1 MNQINLY
8 DKTKQ
13 ILQTNEMIQKY
24 NTINDIKDNNKE
36 YYYFNE
42 QYDNPNLIDKNL
54 NHSYD
59 HKYMLQKNN
68 QRILNLNKSIK
79 DDKSI
84 ISNILSPMKSDI
96 QKEEKYEQIN
106 MKLNQLNKIKSMFN
120 INSIQLQ
127 NDFKYI
133 KNKKNK
139 LILVYNSLYY
149 FKQKL
154 LKKEKQIQEKEYK
167 IRKFE
172 NNLEANENIL
182 RNNLEAFSNYMNYQT
197 QNLVN
202 RFKNIKKFHDQRE
215 EELRQK
221 ENKIA
226 EYEIIIRNIIR
237 KKEKENRETLIK
249 CVNIGE
255 QIEQN
260 MEKEM
265 EAIRQREKE
274 EKIKKDMKF
283 IEKEKEQLEKEKEI
297 IQKEKVK
304 IEAEKEQNKINKK
317 RNSKIA
323 EQMKKREIDIQ
334 QNINSRFDIKN
345 QYQTPIRDISN
356 IFDNIYRKK
365 MSIDKVYTPIAFH
378 SYRNKRSNPYLR
390 NKNKYNKDDSFISF
404 ENASNHNYSAMIR
417 TKNDQIKPIKKISSY
432 IHDNIYLLQ
441 DKSSTGDNNT
451 ITKYDYNNK
460 NFKTDPKRSYSS
472 RFSNRINN
480 EKKNI
485 YNYETSFN
493 TYRTIN
499 LENNMSKNNLA
510 DNTDISNIK
519 KQDKTIEDKSAS
531 KYLETNSNENN
542 ETYNDINK
550 KIFEIEKTLQLVKS
564 QDKKIQ
570 FIKDKLDK
578 KIKNSS

>member
-59 HKYMLQKNN
+59 HKYILQKNN

-106 MKLNQLNKIKSMFN
+106 MKLNQLNKIKSMYN

-172 NNLEANENIL
+172 NNLKANENIL

-283 IEKEKEQLEKEKEI
+283 IEKEKEQLEKEKEV

-323 EQMKKREIDIQ
+323 EQMKKREIDFQ

-441 DKSSTGDNNT
+441 NKSSTRDNNT

-499 LENNMSKNNLA
+499 LENNMSKNNLG

>member
-59 HKYMLQKNN
+59 HKYILQKNN

-172 NNLEANENIL
+172 NNLKANENIL

-283 IEKEKEQLEKEKEI
+283 IEKEKEQLEKEKEV

-323 EQMKKREIDIQ
+323 EQMKKREIDFQ

-499 LENNMSKNNLA
+499 LENNMSKNNLG

>member
-24 NTINDIKDNNKE
+24 NTINGIKDNNKE
-36 YYYFNE
+36 YYYFME

-59 HKYMLQKNN
+59 HKYILQKNN

-96 QKEEKYEQIN
+96 QKEEKFEQIK
-106 MKLNQLNKIKSMFN
+106 MKLNQLNKIKSMYN

-172 NNLEANENIL
+172 NNLKANENIL

-283 IEKEKEQLEKEKEI
+283 IEKEKEQLEKEKEV

-323 EQMKKREIDIQ
+323 EQMKKREIDFQ

-441 DKSSTGDNNT
+441 NKSSTRDNNT

>member
-106 MKLNQLNKIKSMFN
+106 MKLNQLNKIKSMYN

-172 NNLEANENIL
+172 NNLKANENIL

-283 IEKEKEQLEKEKEI
+283 IEKEKEQLEKEKEV

-441 DKSSTGDNNT
+441 NKSSTRDNNT

>member
-36 YYYFNE
+36 YYYFME

-59 HKYMLQKNN
+59 HKYILQKNN

-106 MKLNQLNKIKSMFN
+106 MKLNQLNKIKSMYN

-172 NNLEANENIL
+172 NNLKANENIL

-283 IEKEKEQLEKEKEI
+283 IEKEKEQLEKEKEV

-323 EQMKKREIDIQ
+323 EQMKKREIDFQ

-441 DKSSTGDNNT
+441 NKSSTRDNNT

-499 LENNMSKNNLA
+499 LENNMSKNNLG

>member
-36 YYYFNE
+36 YYYFME

-59 HKYMLQKNN
+59 HKYILQKNN

-283 IEKEKEQLEKEKEI
+283 IEKEKEQLEKEKEV

-323 EQMKKREIDIQ
+323 EQMKKREIDFQ

>member
-36 YYYFNE
+36 YYYFME

-59 HKYMLQKNN
+59 HKYILQKNN

-106 MKLNQLNKIKSMFN
+106 MKLNQLNKIKSMYN

-172 NNLEANENIL
+172 NNLKANENIL

-283 IEKEKEQLEKEKEI
+283 IEKEKEQLEKEKEV

-323 EQMKKREIDIQ
+323 EQMKKREIDFQ

-441 DKSSTGDNNT
+441 NKSSTRDNNT

-499 LENNMSKNNLA
+499 LENNMSKNNLG

-564 QDKKIQ
+564 QDKKSQ